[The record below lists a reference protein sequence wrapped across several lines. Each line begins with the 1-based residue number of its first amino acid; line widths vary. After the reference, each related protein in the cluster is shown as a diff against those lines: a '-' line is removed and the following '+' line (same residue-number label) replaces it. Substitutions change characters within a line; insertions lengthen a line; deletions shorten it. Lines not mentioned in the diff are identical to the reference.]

1 MHNWHDQEDDLWGS
15 HWLCFLADLFHY
27 INPKQNVFQVIEY
40 FAAISEVISSGPIPT
55 EDNVRVHVAEEIHNR
70 LTGVARE
77 KRRGV

>member
-1 MHNWHDQEDDLWGS
+1 M
-15 HWLCFLADLFHY
+15 
-27 INPKQNVFQVIEY
+27 IKY

-55 EDNVRVHVAEEIHNR
+55 EDNVRMHVAEEIHNR